1 MVNNAFE
8 GNFVFVIVLCRGY
21 HSFKRNFHYEVLMI
35 MGSNKSK
42 EGNIANMATNLVT
55 KTILI
60 FGKKSD
66 AIFQLI

>member
-1 MVNNAFE
+1 
-8 GNFVFVIVLCRGY
+8 
-21 HSFKRNFHYEVLMI
+21 MI